1 MHPKTRHTRIPGCV
15 MSGDAFCLLHRVVK
29 LNLDKMHADDR
40 MKGLIGDYWCL
51 RANTVQIPL
60 TVR

>member
-1 MHPKTRHTRIPGCV
+1 MHPKTRHTHPRMRNVRGCV
-15 MSGDAFCLLHRVVK
+15 LPLTPGGK
-29 LNLDKMHADDR
+29 INLDKMHADDR